1 MADMQGRLPD
11 GYSASCRRELDD
23 ARTGSLVR
31 TPYILCANT
40 GMDGFCIAVAVNF
53 ACNTSKQD
61 RQACLWG
68 KTVSSTWSGLHVL
81 YCVSSNF
88 LIVNNNIRNSYWFFL
103 VLVFIFPNR
112 S

>member
-1 MADMQGRLPD
+1 MADKQGRLPD

-61 RQACLWG
+61 RRACLWG
-68 KTVSSTWSGLHVL
+68 KTVSSTRSGFPVI
-81 YCVSSNF
+81 
-88 LIVNNNIRNSYWFFL
+88 LIDCTKL
-103 VLVFIFPNR
+103 
-112 S
+112 

>member
-1 MADMQGRLPD
+1 MADKQGRLPD

-31 TPYILCANT
+31 TPYILCANI
-40 GMDGFCIAVAVNF
+40 GMDGFYIAVVVNV

-61 RQACLWG
+61 RRACLWG
-68 KTVSSTWSGLHVL
+68 KTVSSTRSGFPVIIINS
-81 YCVSSNF
+81 V
-88 LIVNNNIRNSYWFFL
+88 IVPHHSTCL
-103 VLVFIFPNR
+103 FIFV

>member
-61 RQACLWG
+61 RRACLWG
-68 KTVSSTWSGLHVL
+68 KTVSSTRSGFPV
-81 YCVSSNF
+81 VS
-88 LIVNNNIRNSYWFFL
+88 
-103 VLVFIFPNR
+103 FIIIPDVRIIFAPIEYHY
-112 S
+112 